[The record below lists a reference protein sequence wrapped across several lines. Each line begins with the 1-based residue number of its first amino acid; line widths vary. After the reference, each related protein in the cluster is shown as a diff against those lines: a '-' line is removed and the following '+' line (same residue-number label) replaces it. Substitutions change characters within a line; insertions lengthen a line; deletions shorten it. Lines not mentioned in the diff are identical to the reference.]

1 MNRAIETRLRKLEAN
16 APGRPVRCV
25 WSTTSDPAEWDRKI
39 AALIT
44 SGQANAD
51 DEFLTWMNDQAVPPR
66 MRIRRTKARPC

>member
-51 DEFLTWMNDQAVPPR
+51 DEFLCLGWQSDEKGA
-66 MRIRRTKARPC
+66 AHG